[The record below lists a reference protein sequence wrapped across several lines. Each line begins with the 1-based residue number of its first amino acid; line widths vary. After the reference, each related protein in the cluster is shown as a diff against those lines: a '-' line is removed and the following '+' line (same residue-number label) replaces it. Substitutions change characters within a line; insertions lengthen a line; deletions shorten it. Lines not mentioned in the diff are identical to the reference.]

1 MIFAKEDCQPGMF
14 FVFGEIFIGMSS
26 LLVMNFHIGIFF
38 FLLEKRETI
47 CVYIYICRERIIE
60 GTNSD
65 RGASPSRR

>member
-38 FLLEKRETI
+38 FSFRKEKNNMCI
-47 CVYIYICRERIIE
+47 YIYLQRK
-60 GTNSD
+60 NY
-65 RGASPSRR
+65 RRNEF

>member
-38 FLLEKRETI
+38 FFQKREKQY
-47 CVYIYICRERIIE
+47 VYIYICRERIIE

>member
-38 FLLEKRETI
+38 SFRKERNNMCI
-47 CVYIYICRERIIE
+47 YIYICRERIIE